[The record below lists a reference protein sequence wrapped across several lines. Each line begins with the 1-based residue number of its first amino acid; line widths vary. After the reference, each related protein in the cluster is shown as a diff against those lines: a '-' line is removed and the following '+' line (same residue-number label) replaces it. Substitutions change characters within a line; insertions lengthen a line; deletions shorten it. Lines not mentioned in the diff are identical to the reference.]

1 MAIPQVQPA
10 RYQELLAEKVVR
22 IEQAFA
28 PLHPPPLKVH
38 DSPASHYR
46 MRAEFRTWH
55 QDDDLF
61 YVMFERGDKYQ
72 RHRLS
77 ECAMVHAPIEELM
90 FPLLEAIRADHELR
104 FRLFQVEFLATL
116 AGGMLVTLLYHRQ
129 LAEPWRAKALELAG
143 RFDIHI
149 LGRARKQRLV
159 LSQDHLIETLEVHG
173 KPYHSKQIEGCFTQP
188 NAIVC
193 QKMLEWALD
202 SATGIG
208 GDLVEF
214 YCGNGNFTI
223 PLASQFRR
231 VIATEISKPSAR
243 AATESMALNG
253 ITNVD
258 LVRISAEQF
267 TQVLRGERTSRRM
280 AGIDLED
287 YDFRAVLVDPPRA
300 GLDAETVEQVRLYDH
315 IIYVSCNAQTM
326 LHNLQSLSMTH
337 TIESFAL
344 FDQFPYTDHI
354 ETGVL
359 LRRR

>member
-10 RYQELLAEKVVR
+10 RYQDLLAEKKAR
-22 IEQAFA
+22 LEQALA
-28 PLHPPPLKVH
+28 PLRPPKLEVH
-38 DSPASHYR
+38 DSPTSHYR

-61 YVMFERGDKYQ
+61 YVMFERGDKHQ
-72 RHRLS
+72 RHRLT
-77 ECAMVHAPIEELM
+77 ECPMVHAPIEELM
-90 FPLLEAIRADHELR
+90 FPLLEAIRADQDLR
-104 FRLFQVEFLATL
+104 FRLFQIDFLATL
-116 AGGMLVTLLYHRQ
+116 GGGMLVTLLYHRQ
-129 LAEPWRAKALELAG
+129 LDDPWRAKALKLAE
-143 RFDIHI
+143 RFGIHI
-149 LGRARKQRLV
+149 IGRARKQRLV
-159 LSQDHLIETLEVHG
+159 LSQDHLIETLEAHG
-173 KPYHSKQIEGCFTQP
+173 ERYHSKQVEGCFTQP

-223 PLASQFRR
+223 PLANKFRR
-231 VIATEISKPSAR
+231 VVATEISKPSAR
-243 AATESMALNG
+243 AAIQGLALNG
-253 ITNVD
+253 IINVD

-267 TQVLRGERTSRRM
+267 SQVLRGERTSRRM
-280 AGIDLED
+280 AGIDLKD

-300 GLDAETVEQVRLYDH
+300 GLDPETIEQVRSYDH
-315 IIYVSCNAQTM
+315 IIYLSCNPETL
-326 LHNLQSLSMTH
+326 LHNLQSLSETH
-337 TIESFAL
+337 DMARLAL
-344 FDQFPYTDHI
+344 FDQFPYTDHL